1 VGRIGYTR
9 PPGVGGLLA
18 VRRCERQNR
27 FKALVKTAVSQPS
40 DGRAAIV
47 SRVALAVFLT
57 FAGVAAHPASGA
69 AETLLD
75 ALSATYQYSPTLDAE
90 RARQRARDEDIAR
103 ANSGYRPDIN
113 ASASVGREAD
123 WTKAQGG
130 VLSSHSVTSPR
141 GYAIDAVQ
149 PLFTGFQ
156 VTNAVNAAEA
166 NDRAGR
172 ETLRQTEQQV
182 LLDAVTAYGDVV
194 RDQAIVK
201 LNENNLKFLDAEL
214 KATQDRFNVG
224 EVTKTDVAQAQA
236 RRALGQSDLDLA
248 RANLK
253 SSRAIFE
260 QVVGHP
266 PMNLIEPNPN
276 TRLVPR
282 SVDDAVAIGT
292 KENPQVVQ
300 ALYSEQAARFT
311 VDQVRGQLLP
321 QAQLEANWT
330 DSFDPSE
337 AIDRGSSASVVGRV
351 NVPIYPQGGEVYA
364 QIRQAKH
371 THVSLLQQIEEAR
384 SLTQSQVVQAWAQLQ
399 GFKAQAQ
406 SDRASITANTTAL
419 EGVKEEERVGQR
431 TLLDV
436 LNAQQ
441 ELLQSQVNLETTKR
455 NILVA
460 SYTLVSSI
468 GRLSVSEVGAA
479 SQVYH
484 PEVHYQEVRNKWF
497 GIDITHDDGRREH
510 IDVQERR
517 PIK

>member
-1 VGRIGYTR
+1 
-9 PPGVGGLLA
+9 LA
-18 VRRCERQNR
+18 
-27 FKALVKTAVSQPS
+27 KIAVFQPS
-40 DGRAAIV
+40 RGRAAIA
-47 SRVALAVFLT
+47 SQCALAAFLAI
-57 FAGVAAHPASGA
+57 AGILAHPAPSF

-75 ALSATYQYSPTLDAE
+75 ALAATYQYSPTLDAE

-103 ANSGYRPDIN
+103 AKSGYRPDIN
-113 ASASVGREAD
+113 ASANVGREGS
-123 WTKAQGG
+123 WTKGKPAFGND
-130 VLSSHSVTSPR
+130 HSVTSPR

-166 NDRAGR
+166 TDRAGR
-172 ETLRQTEQQV
+172 ETLRSTEQQV

-236 RRALGQSDLDLA
+236 RRALAQSDLDLA

-266 PMNLIEPNPN
+266 PARLVEPNPN
-276 TRLVPR
+276 IRLVPR
-282 SVDDAVAIGT
+282 SVDEAIAIGI

-311 VDQVRGQLLP
+311 VDQIRGQLLP
-321 QAQLEANWT
+321 QAQLEGNWT
-330 DSFDPSE
+330 ESYDPSDQ
-337 AIDRGSSASVVGRV
+337 IDRGSSASVVGRV

-364 QIRQAKH
+364 EIRQAKH
-371 THVSLLQQIEEAR
+371 THISLLQQIEEAR
-384 SLTQSQVVQAWAQLQ
+384 SLTQSQVVQAWSQLQ
-399 GFKAQAQ
+399 GYKAQSE

-460 SYTLVSSI
+460 SYTLISAI

-479 SQVYH
+479 TQVYH
-484 PEVHYQEVRNKWF
+484 PEVHYQDVRNKWF

-510 IDVQERR
+510 IDLKNA
-517 PIK
+517 PMK

>member
-1 VGRIGYTR
+1 M
-9 PPGVGGLLA
+9 
-18 VRRCERQNR
+18 
-27 FKALVKTAVSQPS
+27 
-40 DGRAAIV
+40 
-47 SRVALAVFLT
+47 
-57 FAGVAAHPASGA
+57 
-69 AETLLD
+69 
-75 ALSATYQYSPTLDAE
+75 
-90 RARQRARDEDIAR
+90 
-103 ANSGYRPDIN
+103 
-113 ASASVGREAD
+113 
-123 WTKAQGG
+123 
-130 VLSSHSVTSPR
+130 TSPR
-141 GYAIDAVQ
+141 GYAIDRVQ
-149 PLFTGFQ
+149 PIFTGFQ

-166 NDRAGR
+166 TDRAGR

-182 LLDAVTAYGDVV
+182 LLDAVTAFGDVV

-253 SSRAIFE
+253 SSRAIYE

-266 PMNLIEPNPN
+266 PARLIEPNPN
-276 TRLVPR
+276 TKLVPHN
-282 SVDDAVAIGT
+282 VTDAIAIGT

-300 ALYSEQAARFT
+300 ALYTEQAARFT
-311 VDQVRGQLLP
+311 VDQIRGRI
-321 QAQLEANWT
+321 A
-330 DSFDPSE
+330 
-337 AIDRGSSASVVGRV
+337 SASTGRSELDGSV
-351 NVPIYPQGGEVYA
+351 SIRRIRSTRVAPLRSSDVSTYRSIRRAAKSMRAYA
-364 QIRQAKH
+364 KRS
-371 THVSLLQQIEEAR
+371 TRTSRLLQQIEEAR
-384 SLTQSQVVQAWAQLQ
+384 SLTQSQVVQAWSQLQ
-399 GFKAQAQ
+399 GFKAQCE

-419 EGVKEEERVGQR
+419 EGVREEERVGQR

-460 SYTLVSSI
+460 SYTVVSSI

-479 SQVYH
+479 TQVYH
-484 PEVHYQEVRNKWF
+484 PEVHYQDVRNKWF

-510 IDVQERR
+510 INVPDNGSL
-517 PIK
+517 K

>member
-1 VGRIGYTR
+1 MLKI
-9 PPGVGGLLA
+9 A
-18 VRRCERQNR
+18 V
-27 FKALVKTAVSQPS
+27 LQPS
-40 DGRAAIV
+40 RKRAAIA
-47 SRVALAVFLT
+47 SRCALAAFLALAGG
-57 FAGVAAHPASGA
+57 FAGTKTCA
-69 AETLLD
+69 AETLID
-75 ALSATYQYSPTLDAE
+75 ALAATYQYSPTLDAE

-113 ASASVGREAD
+113 ASANVGREGN
-123 WTKAQGG
+123 WSTSTSGS
-130 VLSSHSVTSPR
+130 VLPGQSRNQHSVTSPR
-141 GYAIDAVQ
+141 GYALDLVQ
-149 PLFTGFQ
+149 PVFTGFQ

-166 NDRAGR
+166 TDRAGR

-253 SSRAIFE
+253 SSRAIYE

-266 PMNLIEPNPN
+266 PTHLIEPNPN
-276 TRLVPR
+276 TKLVPP
-282 SVDDAVAIGT
+282 SVTDAVAIGT

-300 ALYSEQAARFT
+300 ALYSEQAARFN
-311 VDQVRGQLLP
+311 VDQIRGELLP
-321 QAQLEANWT
+321 QAQVEANWT
-330 DSFDPSE
+330 DQFDPQDT
-337 AIDRGSSASVVGRV
+337 IDRGSSASIVGRV
-351 NVPIYPQGGEVYA
+351 NVPIYPAGGEVYA
-364 QIRQAKH
+364 RVRQAKH
-371 THVSLLQQIEEAR
+371 THISLLQQIEEAR

-399 GFKAQAQ
+399 GFKAQSE

-460 SYTLVSSI
+460 SYTLVSTI

-479 SQVYH
+479 TQVYN
-484 PEVHYQEVRNKWF
+484 PEVHYQDVRNKWL

-510 IDVQERR
+510 IDVPQNGGRL
-517 PIK
+517 K